1 MTMLEFKSRGRV
13 MLRDLGRVDQF
24 TNPPVTA
31 ITMLP
36 IAQLIV
42 LVEAIVISVDRKVE

>member
-1 MTMLEFKSRGRV
+1 MTILEFISRGRV

-42 LVEAIVISVDRKVE
+42 SVDRSVIKYG